1 MPGANIRGAGSSPVS
16 PLPFMAARDNR
27 EAKAEDILAKRDE
40 REKQEKERQRRVK
53 LEDKKLKDEADKAR
67 TIAKGLGLPAGRAS
81 GMSTGAL
88 QGWSEAKMKREVIA
102 LDALKRENE
111 ILRKAQIEQKMRQDR
126 EAASRSRVAAGT
138 PLSLKNIAPKG
149 GQPIY
154 FASGGGLSSP
164 TQVDTPP
171 IPPKPYEF
179 KMEDADGNPRHFA
192 VHGNT
197 MLPANPNMG
206 STGGWRPTSA
216 GSIMVNPN
224 DPTQHFQLPG
234 GTKLPAITAEE
245 RRKIISNI
253 EKLHKENEEL
263 TNKDDFDTNWIKY
276 KSKIEIN
283 NEQIK
288 FLKEQLKAR
297 EKGSSAATPSTP
309 TSPAR
314 PAGSVEPGDWTEQD
328 VIEFDPVTA
337 THQPTEAWNKK
348 VRNGTKK
355 DKVRLL
361 EEMVKRGQITQHQ
374 AEFLLLRPP
383 YETTEIKTK

>member
-1 MPGANIRGAGSSPVS
+1 
-16 PLPFMAARDNR
+16 MAARDNR

-171 IPPKPYEF
+171 IPPKHNVVNID
-179 KMEDADGNPRHFA
+179 KDGIPGGPQEPF
-192 VHGNT
+192 VTYGNT
-197 MLPANPNMG
+197 ILPVNNQT
-206 STGGWRPTSA
+206 SGGGLRSA
-216 GSIMVNPN
+216 SPGAILYDSN
-224 DPTQHFQLPG
+224 DPTKHFQLPG
-234 GTKLPAITAEE
+234 ATPMPAITAEE